1 MVSMRLAAVG
11 LLGAATLVPQA
22 ALAFNGMPLHATPAA
37 ASVHR
42 AVSGV
47 KPAALRL
54 HTPRRAGVRMSSE
67 AAKEEK
73 AWSAAGMTV
82 EDFYSNSIGS
92 WRSLRSSH
100 NIAFAQLEEVN
111 SDIDIMNVDQDDAEL
126 IEVLHV
132 VRVCARMRVRVY
144 IWARVRA

>member
-1 MVSMRLAAVG
+1 MRLAAVG

-22 ALAFNGMPLHATPAA
+22 ALALNGMPLHATPAA

-54 HTPRRAGVRMSSE
+54 HTPRRAGVSMSSE

-100 NIAFAQLEEVN
+100 NIAFAQLEVN
-111 SDIDIMNVDQDDAEL
+111 SDIDIMNVGQDDAEL

-132 VRVCARMRVRVY
+132 VRVCARMRVRVRE
-144 IWARVRA
+144 WEWGL

>member
-22 ALAFNGMPLHATPAA
+22 ALALNGMPLHATPAA

-54 HTPRRAGVRMSSE
+54 HTVTHTPRRAGVRMSSE
-67 AAKEEK
+67 AA
-73 AWSAAGMTV
+73 
-82 EDFYSNSIGS
+82 
-92 WRSLRSSH
+92 
-100 NIAFAQLEEVN
+100 
-111 SDIDIMNVDQDDAEL
+111 
-126 IEVLHV
+126 
-132 VRVCARMRVRVY
+132 
-144 IWARVRA
+144 